1 MHTAARRLPPDVAS
15 QTQTSVDT
23 APPITR
29 ASVGLRSE
37 RGPVLLGVMLSMG
50 LIAIDATILATAV
63 PSVVN
68 DLGGFSQFPWLFSVF
83 LLAQAVTVPI
93 FAKLSDSYGRK
104 PVIITGIA
112 VFLVASVLCGF
123 AWSMPALIAF
133 RALQGLG
140 AGAIQPT
147 CMTIIGDIYSLEER
161 AKVQGYVA
169 SVWAISSVVGPTLGG
184 VFVDFLDWRWIFFV
198 NVPLAVVAGWMI
210 SRHFHESVERVKH
223 KVDVAGAVLLTL
235 GSSLLILG
243 LLEGGALWSWLTV
256 PGIGVPALG
265 IALVVAFGFVERR
278 AAEPILPT
286 WVLKNRLLITTS
298 LASLAVGAVLIGL
311 TSYVPLYAQSVL
323 GHSALVAGFAL
334 AALTLGWPIS
344 ASFAGRIY
352 LRIGFRS
359 TALIGTVVAV
369 VGVAGLTL
377 LRPTSSIWQVG
388 VTCFVIGLG
397 MGLVAAPTL
406 IAAQSSVGWS
416 VRGVVTGTAM
426 FARSMGSALGIAV
439 FGAIANAGLGNH
451 VGGGNATTA
460 SAIAPSLMA
469 TALQHV
475 FLASAI
481 AAVGMLL
488 AVLLMPRK
496 VETVA

>member
-1 MHTAARRLPPDVAS
+1 MHMLATRLQRDVAS

-23 APPITR
+23 TPAITR

-112 VFLVASVLCGF
+112 VFGIASVLCGF

-140 AGAIQPT
+140 AGAVQPT
-147 CMTIIGDIYSLEER
+147 CMTIIGDIYSLAER

-184 VFVDFLDWRWIFFV
+184 VFVDFLNWRWIFFV
-198 NVPLAVVAGWMI
+198 NVPLALIAAWMI
-210 SRHFHESVERVKH
+210 SRHFHEKIERVKH
-223 KVDVAGAVLLTL
+223 KVDVSGAVLLTL
-235 GSSLLILG
+235 GSTLLILG
-243 LLEGGALWSWLTV
+243 LLEGGVLWTWLSL
-256 PGIGVPALG
+256 PGLGVPVLG
-265 IALVVAFGFVERR
+265 VAFVVAFGFVERR

-323 GHSALVAGFAL
+323 GHSALIAGFAL
-334 AALTLGWPIS
+334 AALTLGWPIA
-344 ASFAGRIY
+344 ASFAGRVY

-369 VGVAGLTL
+369 IGVAGLTL

-388 VTCFVIGLG
+388 ITCFVIGLG
-397 MGLVAAPTL
+397 MGFVAAPTL
-406 IAAQSSVGWS
+406 IAAQSSVEWN
-416 VRGVVTGTAM
+416 VRGVVTGTSM

-460 SAIAPSLMA
+460 SAIAPSVMA
-469 TALQHV
+469 VALEHV
-475 FLASAI
+475 FLASAFG
-481 AAVGMLL
+481 AVFMLL
-488 AVLLMPRK
+488 AVFLMPRHVK
-496 VETVA
+496 TIG

>member
-1 MHTAARRLPPDVAS
+1 
-15 QTQTSVDT
+15 
-23 APPITR
+23 
-29 ASVGLRSE
+29 
-37 RGPVLLGVMLSMG
+37 VLLGVMLSMG

-104 PVIITGIA
+104 PVIVTGIA

-140 AGAIQPT
+140 AGAVQPT
-147 CMTIIGDIYSLEER
+147 CMTIIGDIYSLAER

-184 VFVDFLDWRWIFFV
+184 VFVDFLNWRWIFFV
-198 NVPLAVVAGWMI
+198 NVPLALVAGWMI
-210 SRHFHESVERVKH
+210 TRHFHEKVERVRH
-223 KVDVAGAVLLTL
+223 RVDVAGAVLLTL

-243 LLEGGALWSWLTV
+243 LLEGGVLWSWLSL
-256 PGIGVPALG
+256 PGVGVPVLGVAL
-265 IALVVAFGFVERR
+265 LVVFGFVERR

-311 TSYVPLYAQSVL
+311 TSYVPLYAQTVL

-334 AALTLGWPIS
+334 AALTLGWPIA
-344 ASFAGRIY
+344 ASFAGRVY
-352 LRIGFRS
+352 LRVGFRS

-369 VGVAGLTL
+369 LGVGALTL

-397 MGLVAAPTL
+397 MGFVAAPTL
-406 IAAQSSVGWS
+406 IAAQSSVEWK
-416 VRGVVTGTAM
+416 VRGVVTGTSM
-426 FARSMGSALGIAV
+426 FARSMGSALGIAA

-460 SAIAPSLMA
+460 SAIAPAVMA
-469 TALQHV
+469 GALQHV

-481 AAVGMLL
+481 GAVGMLL
-488 AVLLMPRK
+488 AVFLMPRRTH
-496 VETVA
+496 VVA

>member
-1 MHTAARRLPPDVAS
+1 MHTGANQLRQDVAS
-15 QTQTSVDT
+15 QIQTSPDP
-23 APPITR
+23 APVITR

-104 PVIITGIA
+104 PVIITGIG

-147 CMTIIGDIYSLEER
+147 CMTIIGDIYSLAER

-184 VFVDFLDWRWIFFV
+184 VFVDFLNWRWIFFV
-198 NVPLAVVAGWMI
+198 NVPLALVAGWMI
-210 SRHFHESVERVKH
+210 SRHFHEKVERVKH
-223 KVDVAGAVLLTL
+223 KVDVGGAVLLTL

-243 LLEGGALWSWLTV
+243 LLEGGVLWSWMSL
-256 PGIGVPALG
+256 PGIGVPVLG
-265 IALVVAFGFVERR
+265 VALVVAFGFVERR

-286 WVLKNRLLITTS
+286 WILTNRLLITTS
-298 LASLAVGAVLIGL
+298 LASLAVGGVLIGL

-334 AALTLGWPIS
+334 AALTLGWPIA

-388 VTCFVIGLG
+388 ATCFVIGLG

-406 IAAQSSVGWS
+406 IAAQSSVGWGA
-416 VRGVVTGTAM
+416 RGVVTGTSM

-460 SAIAPSLMA
+460 SAIAPSVMA
-469 TALQHV
+469 NALQHV
-475 FLASAI
+475 FLATAI
-481 AAVGMLL
+481 GALGMLL
-488 AVLLMPRK
+488 AVFLMPRK
-496 VETVA
+496 VETVS

>member
-243 LLEGGALWSWLTV
+243 LLEGGVLWSWLTV